1 MNNRQPHDLLIHTKD
16 LTRGYPGS
24 PKTVFQK
31 LNFGLYKN
39 DFTVISGQSGSW
51 KSTLA
56 KLIIGQYKTPNKMM
70 FHGHEDM
77 SRYSNNELQLFRRRV
92 GTIFQD
98 YKLIPWKTVTENV
111 LYPLSILGHSPLN
124 QITKL
129 KRILKTVWLEE
140 HKDTVVKYLSWGEKQ
155 KVAIARAL
163 IHDPEF
169 IIADEPTGNLDNDEK
184 HRIADILIQLHELGQ
199 TILFITHD
207 TSLKNYI
214 QNRTKI
220 NQFNLGDTT
229 KLA

>member
-1 MNNRQPHDLLIHTKD
+1 
-16 LTRGYPGS
+16 
-24 PKTVFQK
+24 
-31 LNFGLYKN
+31 
-39 DFTVISGQSGSW
+39 
-51 KSTLA
+51 
-56 KLIIGQYKTPNKMM
+56 MM

-77 SRYSNNELQLFRRRV
+77 SRFSNNELQLFRRKI
-92 GTIFQD
+92 GSIFQD

-111 LYPLSILGHSPLN
+111 LYPLSILWHSPLN

-129 KRILKTVWLEE
+129 KRILKTVWLED

-169 IIADEPTGNLDNDEK
+169 IIADEPTWNLDNDEK

-207 TSLKNYI
+207 TSLKKYI

-220 NQFNLGDTT
+220 NHFSLWTT
-229 KLA
+229 IETKNTN